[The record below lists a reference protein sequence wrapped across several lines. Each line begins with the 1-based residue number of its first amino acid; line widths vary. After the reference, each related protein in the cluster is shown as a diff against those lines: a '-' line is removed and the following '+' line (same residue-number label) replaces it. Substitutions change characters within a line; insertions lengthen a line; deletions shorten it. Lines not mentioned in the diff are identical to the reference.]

1 MAQLGTKVDDQPKA
15 SPNSGQPRGFFPAHV
30 DDRGRIKL
38 PVNFQDFLNGIGDE
52 SLYATSTD
60 GAIARLYP
68 ISLWKENEKYLD
80 VLAKEDPAAADSLA
94 FITQH
99 YGAETKMDSQ
109 GRVTLPTDL
118 RRELKLEGEVR
129 VGCVLG
135 AINVYNLEKY
145 QEFLD
150 NSRAALAASLNTART
165 KGFR

>member
-1 MAQLGTKVDDQPKA
+1 MDDQPKF
-15 SPNSGQPRGFFPAHV
+15 SPSGGPPRGFFPASV

-38 PVNFQDFLNGIGDE
+38 PVDFQHFLDGTGDE
-52 SLYATSTD
+52 MLYATSTD

-68 ISLWKENEKYLD
+68 ISVWKENEKYLE
-80 VLAKEDPAAADSLA
+80 LLSNEDPAAADSLT

-118 RRELKLEGEVR
+118 RRELKIEGEVR

-135 AINVYNLEKY
+135 AINIYNREKY

-150 NSRAALAASLNTART
+150 NSRAALAASLTTART

>member
-1 MAQLGTKVDDQPKA
+1 VAELGTKVDDQPKP
-15 SPNSGQPRGFFPAHV
+15 SPDAAPPRGFFSAHV

-38 PVNFQDFLNGIGDE
+38 PVDFQNFLNGTGDE
-52 SLYATSTD
+52 MLYATSTD
-60 GAIARLYP
+60 GTIARLYP
-68 ISLWKENEKYLD
+68 ISLWKDNEKHLEQ
-80 VLAKEDPAAADSLA
+80 LAIEDPAAADSLT

-99 YGAETKMDSQ
+99 YGAEAKMDSQ

-135 AINVYNLEKY
+135 AINIYSQERY
-145 QEFLD
+145 QEYLS
-150 NSRAALAASLNTART
+150 NSRTSLAASLTTART

>member
-1 MAQLGTKVDDQPKA
+1 MAQLGTKVDDQPKT
-15 SPNSGQPRGFFPAHV
+15 SPTIAPPRGFFPASV
-30 DDRGRIKL
+30 DDRGRVKL
-38 PVNFQDFLNGIGDE
+38 PVDFQNFLNGTGDE
-52 SLYATSTD
+52 MLYATSTD

-68 ISLWKENEKYLD
+68 ISVWKENEKYLD
-80 VLAKEDPAAADSLA
+80 ELAKEDPAAADSLT

-99 YGAETKMDSQ
+99 YGAEAKMDTQ

-135 AINVYNLEKY
+135 AINIYSQEKY
-145 QEFLD
+145 QEYLS
-150 NSRAALAASLNTART
+150 NSRAAVAVSLTTART